1 MTKGR
6 IMFVADLD
14 VYAPQSVRLA
24 RLMNLTDAEDMSD
37 TQLAHEIGM
46 GLPADTA
53 EHLFLQFPIVTGLR
67 DLIPE
72 ATLRRAKVGQKPLS
86 REHSER
92 LYEMS
97 RVMDAALQ
105 AYGNDRTLA
114 TAFLTR
120 PHPLLEGE
128 TPIALARISS
138 AGTDAVVALIGR
150 AQASVAL

>member
-1 MTKGR
+1 
-6 IMFVADLD
+6 MFVADLD

-24 RLMNLTDAEDMSD
+24 RLMNLTDADDMSD
-37 TQLAHEIGM
+37 TQLAREIGE
-46 GLPADTA
+46 GLPANTA
-53 EHLFLQFPIVTGLR
+53 EYLFLQFPSARDIV
-67 DLIPE
+67 PE

-92 LYEMS
+92 LYEIS

-105 AYGNDRTLA
+105 AYGNDHTLA

-128 TPIALARISS
+128 TPIALARMSS

-150 AQASVAL
+150 AQAGVVL